1 MRKTVLTFG
10 LLSGAVS
17 IAFLLATLPLIDD
30 LRHEIADVLGYT
42 SIVVSALLVFF
53 GVRSYREGA
62 GGGRLTLGRG
72 LAVGA
77 LIALVAGVCY
87 AAAFQVV
94 YFQLMPQFGERF
106 TACMVERARESG
118 ASDREIVETARQA
131 RTLKDLYDRPA
142 TNAALTFG
150 TSFPIGLAAA
160 AISAVIL
167 RRR

>member
-1 MRKTVLTFG
+1 MKKTVLTFG

-17 IAFLLATLPLIDD
+17 IALMLVTLPLIDA
-30 LRHEIADVLGYT
+30 LRHQVADVIGYT
-42 SIVVSALLVFF
+42 SMVASALLVFF
-53 GVRSYREGA
+53 GIRSYRERA
-62 GGGRLTLGRG
+62 GGGRMKFGRG

-87 AAAFQVV
+87 AAAFEVA
-94 YFQLMPQFGERF
+94 YFKLMPQFGERF
-106 TACMVERARESG
+106 SACMVERARASG

-131 RTLKDLYDRPA
+131 QILKDLYDHPA

-150 TSFPIGLAAA
+150 TSFPVGLAAA

-167 RRR
+167 RKR